1 MPQGSLRGRICIRRL
16 LVLAPLGAALVLPA
30 AVQAADP
37 GVTFDPGKPAG
48 KEYALPIVAGRADG
62 AGTENQRAAADTPF
76 GVGVRPPGGG
86 SGGGGSGGSGHGGGS
101 DGKDRRHGGTS
112 KATPTGGTGSA
123 NDPTLRNRIA
133 QAEEPGGTELWTLG
147 IALAVLL
154 TAGLLAFALRRRGE
168 QLPG

>member
-1 MPQGSLRGRICIRRL
+1 MCIRRL
-16 LVLAPLGAALVLPA
+16 LPLAPVAAALVFPA
-30 AVQAADP
+30 AGQAADP
-37 GVTFDPGKPAG
+37 EVTVDPANPAG
-48 KEYALPIVAGRADG
+48 KEYAIPIEAGRADG

-86 SGGGGSGGSGHGGGS
+86 SGGSGGSGLGGGS
-101 DGKDRRHGGTS
+101 SGHRHDGGSSGHRHDGG
-112 KATPTGGTGSA
+112 AGAARPTGGTGSA
-123 NDPTLRNRIA
+123 NDPNLRNRIA
-133 QAEEPGGTELWTLG
+133 HAEEPGGTELWTLG

>member
-1 MPQGSLRGRICIRRL
+1 MLQGSLLGRICIRRL
-16 LVLAPLGAALVLPA
+16 LLLAPVGAALAFPA
-30 AVQAADP
+30 TGQAADP

-86 SGGGGSGGSGHGGGS
+86 SGGSGHGGGS
-101 DGKDRRHGGTS
+101 DGHHRRHGGTS
-112 KATPTGGTGSA
+112 QAGPTGGTGGGKT
-123 NDPTLRNRIA
+123 DQGLRNGIA

-154 TAGLLAFALRRRGE
+154 TAGGLAFALRRRGE

>member
-16 LVLAPLGAALVLPA
+16 LVLAPLGAALVFPA

-76 GVGVRPPGGG
+76 GVGVRPPG
-86 SGGGGSGGSGHGGGS
+86 SGSGGSGQSGHGSGS
-101 DGKDRRHGGTS
+101 DGRDRRHSGTS
-112 KATPTGGTGSA
+112 KATATGGTGSA
-123 NDPTLRNRIA
+123 SDPNLRNRIA

-154 TAGLLAFALRRRGE
+154 TAGLLAFGLRRRGE

>member
-1 MPQGSLRGRICIRRL
+1 MPQGSLRGRIWVRRL
-16 LVLAPLGAALVLPA
+16 LVLAPLGAALVFPA

-86 SGGGGSGGSGHGGGS
+86 SGGSGRSGHGTGS
-101 DGKDRRHGGTS
+101 DGKDRRPGGTS

-123 NDPTLRNRIA
+123 NDPNLRSRIA
-133 QAEEPGGTELWTLG
+133 QAEEPAGTELWTLG

>member
-1 MPQGSLRGRICIRRL
+1 MLNGSHQGRICPRRL
-16 LVLAPLGAALVLPA
+16 LAVAPVAAALVFPA

-86 SGGGGSGGSGHGGGS
+86 SGGSGGSGSGGGGS
-101 DGKDRRHGGTS
+101 DGQHRRNGGASRT
-112 KATPTGGTGSA
+112 APTGGTGSVT
-123 NDPTLRNRIA
+123 DPNLRNRIA
-133 QAEEPGGTELWTLG
+133 HAEEPGGTELWTLG
-147 IALAVLL
+147 IALAVAL

>member
-1 MPQGSLRGRICIRRL
+1 MPQGSLREGICIRRL
-16 LVLAPLGAALVLPA
+16 LVIATLGAVLVFPA

-76 GVGVRPPGGG
+76 GVGVRPPGSG
-86 SGGGGSGGSGHGGGS
+86 SGGSGGSGEGGGS
-101 DGKDRRHGGTS
+101 DGKARRHGGAS

-123 NDPTLRNRIA
+123 KDPNLRNRIA

-154 TAGLLAFALRRRGE
+154 TAGLLAFGLRRRGE

>member
-1 MPQGSLRGRICIRRL
+1 MPQGSLRGRICIRL
-16 LVLAPLGAALVLPA
+16 LLALALLGAALVFPA

-48 KEYALPIVAGRADG
+48 KEYALPIVSGRADG

-76 GVGVRPPGGG
+76 GVGIRPPG
-86 SGGGGSGGSGHGGGS
+86 SGGGGGRSGHGSGS
-101 DGKDRRHGGTS
+101 DGKDRGHGGTS
-112 KATPTGGTGSA
+112 KATPTGGTGSTT
-123 NDPTLRNRIA
+123 DPNLRNRIA

-147 IALAVLL
+147 IALAVVL

>member
-1 MPQGSLRGRICIRRL
+1 MPNGSRRGRTCIRRL
-16 LVLAPLGAALVLPA
+16 VVLVPIAAALVSPA
-30 AVQAADP
+30 VVQAADP

-62 AGTENQRAAADTPF
+62 AGTENQRAAANTPF
-76 GVGVRPPGGG
+76 GVGIRPPG
-86 SGGGGSGGSGHGGGS
+86 SGGGGSGRSGHGSGS
-101 DGKDRRHGGTS
+101 DGKDRGHGGTS

-123 NDPTLRNRIA
+123 TDPNLRNRIA
-133 QAEEPGGTELWTLG
+133 QAEEPGGTELLTLG

-154 TAGLLAFALRRRGE
+154 TAGLLAFGLRRRGE